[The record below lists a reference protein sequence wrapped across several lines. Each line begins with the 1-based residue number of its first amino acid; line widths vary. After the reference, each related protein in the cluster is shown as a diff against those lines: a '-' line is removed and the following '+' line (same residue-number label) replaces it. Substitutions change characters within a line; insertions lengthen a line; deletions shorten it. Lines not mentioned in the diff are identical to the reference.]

1 VYVLNCNE
9 REAKGTKMELEELNK
24 LEDKVKKLVD
34 RSKQLKEENEN
45 LKVQVQQLNKDST
58 IKNEER
64 QEIKKKVTTLIALID
79 SLEK

>member
-1 VYVLNCNE
+1 
-9 REAKGTKMELEELNK
+9 MELEELNK
-24 LEDKVKKLVD
+24 LEDKVKTLVD

-45 LKVQVQQLNKDST
+45 LKMQLQQLKKDST